1 MTEIKLIIFDCDGVL
16 VDSEYLAAKHELQT
30 YSAFGFEMSV
40 EQFAAE
46 FAGMSSDLVFKEVE
60 ERLGRNLPEDLL
72 EKMQNELD
80 DVLKSEVEMIEGA
93 DSVLDRFDL
102 PRCICSNS
110 GPERLKIMLQKT
122 GLYDRFRPYIFSSR
136 DLKPHA
142 PKPKPD
148 IFLKAID
155 EFGVNPAEAL
165 VVEDSVHGVMAA
177 RLAGARIVGFTGGRH
192 SYPAHGDQ
200 LQDAGAE
207 TVIAGFGSLPAVVD
221 AFSEW
226 AGIGAA

>member
-16 VDSEYLAAKHELQT
+16 VDSEYLAAKYELQT
-30 YSAFGFEMSV
+30 YAAFGFEMAV
-40 EQFAAE
+40 DQFAAE
-46 FAGMSSDLVFKEVE
+46 FAGMSSELVFKQVE

-72 EKMQNELD
+72 DKMKNELD
-80 DVLKSEVEMIEGA
+80 DVLKAEVEMIQGA
-93 DSVLDRFDL
+93 DSVLDRFDQ

-122 GLYDRFRPYIFSSR
+122 GLYDRFKPYIFSAR
-136 DLKPHA
+136 ELEPHA
-142 PKPKPD
+142 PKPQPD
-148 IFLKAID
+148 IFLKALN
-155 EFGVNPAEAL
+155 EFAVAPHEAI

-177 RLAGARIVGFTGGRH
+177 RSAGARIIGFTGGRH

-200 LQDAGAE
+200 LLDAGAE
-207 TVIAGFGSLPAVVD
+207 TVIANFGNLPAVVD

-226 AGIGAA
+226 TGIGAA